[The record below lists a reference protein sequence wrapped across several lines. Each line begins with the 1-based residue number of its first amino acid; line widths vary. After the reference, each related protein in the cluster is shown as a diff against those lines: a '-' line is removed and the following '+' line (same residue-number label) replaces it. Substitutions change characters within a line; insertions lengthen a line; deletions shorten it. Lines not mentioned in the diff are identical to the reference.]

1 MKKNLNGITR
11 EKWLRHAVELLD
23 TKLFNGDLDLFNRQY
38 QVGVGRCP
46 GQKGGETVFPFDG
59 EDVSLDDFFPVT
71 MQVSWTIKDPIEM
84 LGNLALECVRAFFD
98 ERKMSKRFKQLCDKY
113 YFEKPYNKYTPTS
126 MLRDIL
132 EDVHKELVK
141 NYGDFPG
148 YPIVFHPK
156 PKKEGKKSTLVL
168 FCPNCGLEVKANRK
182 AWEKNKSGLPT
193 CGCGTKMGIDMSDEI
208 NETDNG
214 ENQDA

>member
-156 PKKEGKKSTLVL
+156 PKKEGKKSTLTL
-168 FCPNCGLEVKANRK
+168 FCPNCGLEVKTNRK

-214 ENQDA
+214 ESQDA